1 MTNSCKII
9 LMILIIEKSEGI
21 QTEVKNNKYLSPKN
35 NTIKKMS
42 LNIIKMIHK
51 QDFQTAVF
59 LRSADCRRKNLRPD

>member
-51 QDFQTAVF
+51 
-59 LRSADCRRKNLRPD
+59 